1 MKQININIFF
11 ISIVIKFYIMLCS
24 LKLVCYII
32 RNDNMI
38 DKSYIIVCYI
48 IRNDNMI
55 DKSHVSV
62 ANIYFSLYVEHDIIL
77 KLLSPPEFKKGKIKM
92 KL

>member
-24 LKLVCYII
+24 LKL
-32 RNDNMI
+32 
-38 DKSYIIVCYI
+38 VCYI